1 MAKSFQDRK
10 ARGKASVELDCKKH
24 KIYKLFAVKNGLKLK
39 ELAELALD
47 EYIKAK

>member
-47 EYIKAK
+47 EYIKGK